1 MGKQRLLEQAQELFF
16 SIWRNFKFL
25 VVFHGHVAA
34 FAFGLPWRNS
44 GAVVLDFVFLWR
56 NDHAFSSTLHLN
68 LTFKITTS
76 FNLLISFIVPFSKL
90 PIWLLAMK

>member
-44 GAVVLDFVFLWR
+44 GRLFWILFFYGVMIMPFPQLFT
-56 NDHAFSSTLHLN
+56 ST
-68 LTFKITTS
+68 
-76 FNLLISFIVPFSKL
+76 
-90 PIWLLAMK
+90 